1 MSNPESPRT
10 DGPASEETRA
20 LGVSPANWSA
30 VALLEPSQAPDEL
43 GRLAGFRVLEKLGQ
57 GGMGVV
63 FKAEDIQLVR
73 PVALKVLRPEFVTD
87 PKAGHAFLR
96 EARALAALRDE
107 HVVTI
112 YQAGESN
119 SVVFLAME
127 LLVGCTLEQYLD
139 RNKPLSLKQKLRIG
153 RETALG
159 LAAARKAGMIHRDI
173 KPGNLWLESPSG
185 RIKVLDF
192 GLARPQSAD
201 DAGPTFGTPA
211 YMAPEQ
217 TAGHLLDARCDL
229 YSLGVVMFR
238 LTTGRLPFADLNAQA
253 LLTRAAAEPAPDV
266 REYSPDTPTE
276 LADIVARLLSKDPVS
291 RPLSARHVADELH
304 SLERSLSRGRTAHS
318 MGAAKTPPPR
328 SNRRQWLAAGLVGA
342 TALVAV
348 ASRYWRRH

>member
-1 MSNPESPRT
+1 MPNPDPPRT

-73 PVALKVLRPEFVTD
+73 PVALKVLRPEFITD
-87 PKAGHAFLR
+87 PKAGQAFLR

-119 SVVFLAME
+119 RVVFLAME
-127 LLVGCTLEQYLD
+127 LLEGCTLEQYLD
-139 RNKPLSLKQKLRIG
+139 RNKPLSLRQKLRIG

-159 LAAARKAGMIHRDI
+159 LAAVHKAGMIHRDI

-217 TAGHLLDARCDL
+217 SAGHLLDARCDL

-238 LTTGRLPFADLNAQA
+238 LTTGRLPFADLNAIA
-253 LLTRAAAEPAPDV
+253 LLDRAAAEPAPDV
-266 REYSPDTPTE
+266 REFSPDIPTE
-276 LADIVARLLSKDPVS
+276 LADIIARLLSKDPVS
-291 RPLSARHVADELH
+291 RPNSARQVADELH
-304 SLERSLSRGRTAHS
+304 ALEKSLSRGRATQSIDLGHQPRP
-318 MGAAKTPPPR
+318 KTT
-328 SNRRQWLAAGLVGA
+328 RRQWIAAGLISA
-342 TALVAV
+342 AAI
-348 ASRYWRRH
+348 AAIAWRNLR